1 MPVKLIDLLGYL
13 FISLIPI
20 AIQTFF
26 LWVAQIFVMEE
37 RHGFLSLMGLV
48 IAGNFLSG
56 LVYLV
61 VTKFASVYTPVPSI
75 LGTVSMFA
83 IWIAVI
89 KAWYGTT
96 WSRAFLLM
104 VMAGVL
110 ELLTLYLAVPV
121 ESGLRPFTHF

>member
-1 MPVKLIDLLGYL
+1 MVAKLIDLLGYL
-13 FISLIPI
+13 LISLIPI
-20 AIQTFF
+20 AIQAFF

-48 IAGNFLSG
+48 IAGNFVSG
-56 LVYLV
+56 LTYLL
-61 VTKFASVYTPVPSI
+61 VTRLASAYTPVPSI
-75 LGTVSMFA
+75 LGAVGMFA

-89 KAWYGTT
+89 KAWYNTT
-96 WSRAFLLM
+96 WGRAFLLM

-110 ELLTLYLAVPV
+110 ELLTLYLTVPV